1 MQMIQDKTVKVCQAS
16 YITSKLSCGL
26 SRVNVTPTIIFASQE
41 ITCEYFPGSMLTA
54 RPLPASTPRPRAP
67 SGPREPRPGAR
78 TWGSAPPRGTG
89 NNTISGHT
97 DNTISGDQ
105 EPGGVRRGGEQLLEP
120 GPEGHRSVLL
130 HFDVFSLQKYFLYY
144 LIFFIILLR

>member
-1 MQMIQDKTVKVCQAS
+1 
-16 YITSKLSCGL
+16 
-26 SRVNVTPTIIFASQE
+26 
-41 ITCEYFPGSMLTA
+41 MLTA
-54 RPLPASTPRPRAP
+54 RPLPASTPRQRAP
-67 SGPREPRPGAR
+67 SGPREPVAR
-78 TWGSAPPRGTG
+78 TRGSAPPRGTG

-130 HFDVFSLQKYFLYY
+130 HFDVFSFKKYFLY
-144 LIFFIILLR
+144 